1 KTIGILKIFKNNK
14 FTKTCVP
21 FNLLLNFSLL
31 GLKKDFRKLLLY
43 TRVNASCAQ
52 LLSHR
57 EPFSSP
63 RFNLSSPSTFLIHGY
78 RPTGSP
84 PVWLTQFVQLLL
96 QRRDMNVIVVDWN
109 RGATNI
115 NYWKVVDNTRKV
127 AANLTDLIQKMEVK
141 EKFLSA
147 IKSRQLYE
155 TIMSWFSLNQF
166 SITEFSNRQ

>member
-1 KTIGILKIFKNNK
+1 MRNTVCVLPAAQECEEMTDLNLKH
-14 FTKTCVP
+14 
-21 FNLLLNFSLL
+21 SLSGTSL
-31 GLKKDFRKLLLY
+31 SVRLLLY

-147 IKSRQLYE
+147 IKSSQLYE
-155 TIMSWFSLNQF
+155 TIMSSFSLNQF
-166 SITEFSNRQ
+166 SITEFSTRQ